1 MRSVSASGHYGDEYR
16 PISREEERTRRAI
29 ARRKVGARER
39 FERAHR
45 RLLRA
50 LLRDLLE
57 LFHCATREG
66 RGRQRASRGGRDRV
80 PARRRRRL
88 LFERSIESIARRGAS
103 PESARGGGGGARTV
117 HERVRRRVH
126 VPRVF
131 LEHRHDVV
139 LALARDAH
147 ERLYLRARHRRRPRP
162 SPPLARASKR
172 SIEAASI
179 ADERRPRDSRCVR
192 ARASLDATFTLA
204 LTCERC
210 VRLPA
215 RRGRRGACGCGRAGA
230 RATRGNY
237 LTLTELPCA
246 DREEGGKQLAYGN
259 VVRVVYYLR
268 VLRARVRL
276 ANDLSVKKRF
286 SPILRFQH
294 LIASSFN

>member
-88 LFERSIESIARRGAS
+88 LFERSIDRSRVAARRRRAREAGAAGHALSMSAFVAAFTSPAYFLSIATTSSS
-103 PESARGGGGGARTV
+103 PWPVMLTSV
-117 HERVRRRVH
+117 CIC
-126 VPRVF
+126 
-131 LEHRHDVV
+131 
-139 LALARDAH
+139 
-147 ERLYLRARHRRRPRP
+147 
-162 SPPLARASKR
+162 ARAIAAVRVLVLPSCAR
-172 SIEAASI
+172 RTIEAASI